1 MISVLLA
8 EDEFITRVGIR
19 YCLDNAGGPFHL
31 IGEAADGR
39 QALSMCRELHPDIL
53 LTDIRMP
60 EMDGLELIRRI
71 REEGLNI
78 RILILTCLEE
88 FSYLHEAMHL
98 GIEDYILKT
107 ALKPEKLLE
116 VLESVR
122 QKYWA
127 EGDSADQTH
136 QEAAADALESILLG
150 YVNEETEISR
160 MVEQYHL
167 DLRFDRFAM
176 MLACLEEDGEGP
188 AQTPA
193 LARGLRAAIADCIRL
208 RTHGDAIRY
217 DKKRLAL
224 LVHCP
229 EECGKPGEAEAFL
242 SSLAREIDRVCRL
255 NLNVS
260 LRFGISDIHHSAV
273 HIANALEEADC
284 ALAHMYFA
292 PQDRVYFF
300 GQRRNEE
307 TSLTLRMLHT
317 ELEALQEAASHQDR
331 ERLMLALRRF
341 DAAAR
346 EASAQGTEIWPWYL
360 RAYFDASSALAQSTD
375 ETLAPDEMEW
385 ITREIRQ
392 LRSPDE
398 VIAAVTRLMEEMALR
413 FGETR
418 RGPSNSLIAQVV
430 AYTEEHFAENLTL
443 DFISHTFSIH
453 PAYFCKLFKR
463 TMGTTYID
471 YLTQY
476 RIRKAKELLKSTD
489 LPNYL
494 IAEQTGFQTPE
505 YFSKIFKK
513 KTGVSPKEY
522 RTR

>member
-1 MISVLLA
+1 
-8 EDEFITRVGIR
+8 
-19 YCLDNAGGPFHL
+19 
-31 IGEAADGR
+31 
-39 QALSMCRELHPDIL
+39 MCRELRPDIL

-60 EMDGLELIRRI
+60 EMDGLELIRQI
-71 REEGLNI
+71 RNEGLDI
-78 RILILTCLEE
+78 KILILTCLEE

-116 VLESVR
+116 VLEAVR
-122 QKYWA
+122 QKYWTVEDPA
-127 EGDSADQTH
+127 GRVDR
-136 QEAAADALESILLG
+136 EAATDALESILLG

-176 MLACLEEDGEGP
+176 MLACPEEDGEGP
-188 AQTPA
+188 GQTLS
-193 LARGLRAAIADCIRL
+193 LARGLRAAVADCIRL
-208 RTHGDAIRY
+208 RTSGDAVRY

-224 LVHCP
+224 FVPCP
-229 EECGKPGEAEAFL
+229 DEYEKPEDAEAFL
-242 SSLAREIDRVCRL
+242 SSLARETDQVCRL

-292 PQDRVYFF
+292 PQERVYFF

-307 TSLTLRMLHT
+307 TSITLRMLHT
-317 ELEALQEAASHQDR
+317 ELESLQEAASHQDR
-331 ERLMLALRRF
+331 ERLLLALRRF

-360 RAYFDASSALAQSTD
+360 RAYFDASSALAQSVD
-375 ETLAPDEMEW
+375 ENLAPDEMER
-385 ITREIRQ
+385 ITREIRRI
-392 LRSPDE
+392 RSPDE
-398 VIAAVTRLMEEMALR
+398 VAAAVTRLLEEMALR
-413 FGETR
+413 FGETSR
-418 RGPSNSLIAQVV
+418 TPSNSLIAQVV
-430 AYTEEHFAENLTL
+430 SYTDEHFVENLTL

-463 TMGTTYID
+463 TTD
-471 YLTQY
+471 HLY
-476 RIRKAKELLKSTD
+476 RLSDAVPDPESQGASQVHGSSQLSDRGADRLSDTGILLQDFQKEDRSVPEGVPRTVKSGKRSPESPESCILLQISFMFLGNTSCCNALGK
-489 LPNYL
+489 
-494 IAEQTGFQTPE
+494 
-505 YFSKIFKK
+505 
-513 KTGVSPKEY
+513 
-522 RTR
+522 R